1 MGMAKDTLTKSIS
14 HRTSNHMR
22 KSISSSSFIS
32 TIVISKKK
40 SKNRSNKRTTKFIKL
55 LTAHK

>member
-1 MGMAKDTLTKSIS
+1 MEMAKDTLTKSTS
-14 HRTSNHMR
+14 HRTSNLMR

-32 TIVISKKK
+32 TIIISKKK

-55 LTAHK
+55 LKAHK